1 MLLKAVFRRVGRV
14 KGSPPGGHRAR
25 GQLCG
30 GFRALGLEGRW
41 GVCPWGSERWPELG
55 RGPWQE
61 LWVWKRGRRSWAL
74 LTCLPPSNL
83 LPGPPTGQKSRGRK
97 PQDTEVAASGLEQR
111 GARRRMLRAKKR
123 TISCTQSPMRKPGGR
138 DVSLYLCTVTWTLTD
153 ASYFWNDM
161 HTKATGG
168 NIWEGDVAAF
178 LRRNFTSCVY
188 SSRSIHPPTSNR
200 NWHL

>member
-1 MLLKAVFRRVGRV
+1 MWGLSRPR
-14 KGSPPGGHRAR
+14 PGGQV
-25 GQLCG
+25 GS
-30 GFRALGLEGRW
+30 
-41 GVCPWGSERWPELG
+41 CPWGSERWPELG
-55 RGPWQE
+55 RGPWRE

-161 HTKATGG
+161 HTKATGR